1 MYQRLDIL
9 LIVFRIEFV
18 SLCCRASLIHVKMSK
33 RKICNLDTKIK
44 ILKELEKNVKQCDVA
59 KSYNISK
66 QCVSLIL
73 KNKDKIFEAYSKYGP
88 KTKKLVTRFLEHK
101 SLDTTLSESLEK
113 QIESVYLKNI
123 NQKKLTD
130 YFTVNI

>member
-59 KSYNISK
+59 K
-66 QCVSLIL
+66 
-73 KNKDKIFEAYSKYGP
+73 
-88 KTKKLVTRFLEHK
+88 
-101 SLDTTLSESLEK
+101 